1 MSASPET
8 TTAPA
13 ATEVPKV
20 FVGNL
25 SFKTTDGQLKD
36 FFSDVGEVKEAR
48 IVTRGPRSMGYGF
61 VSYGDI
67 ETVNKAVA
75 AKNQAELDGRPLNV
89 EVARVPTKE
98 EAAERAASKSARRR
112 QPRRKAAAAADGE
125 AKTDSDAVEAAQP
138 SAASEN
144 SGEDAKAAKAGAN
157 RRNTGRRTRRFPKKE
172 KSPAEGSTAPA
183 ASTPAPAAAAPK
195 VDATPSETV
204 TFIGNLPFST
214 TDEEL
219 SKLFAGFSITA
230 AHVVI
235 AKKNQRPKGFGF
247 VTFAN
252 NEEQTRAIKQFG
264 EQPLVVA
271 ERVLSIKPA
280 LSESPA
286 ADQASEGEAAA
297 AASAAAPASSA

>member
-8 TTAPA
+8 TPAPT

-48 IVTRGPRSMGYGF
+48 IVTYGPRSMGYGF
-61 VSYGDI
+61 VSYADL

-75 AKNQAELDGRPLNV
+75 AKNQAELDGRALNV

-98 EAAERAASKSARRR
+98 EAAERAAKPARRR
-112 QPRRKAAAAADGE
+112 QARRKAAADGAAKSE
-125 AKTDSDAVEAAQP
+125 AQAAEAAP
-138 SAASEN
+138 APAPAVAEN
-144 SGEDAKAAKAGAN
+144 SGEEAKPKSGAG
-157 RRNTGRRTRRFPKKE
+157 RRNNGRRTRRFPKKE
-172 KSPAEGSTAPA
+172 KAPA
-183 ASTPAPAAAAPK
+183 ADGETAAAPAPAAAAPAARAARAAPK
-195 VDATPSETV
+195 VDSTPSETV
-204 TFIGNLPFST
+204 TFVGNLPFTT

-235 AKKNQRPKGFGF
+235 ARNQRAKGFGF

-252 NEEQTRAIKQFG
+252 NGEQARAIKQFG
-264 EQPLVVA
+264 EQPLVVG
-271 ERVLSIKPA
+271 ERVL
-280 LSESPA
+280 
-286 ADQASEGEAAA
+286 
-297 AASAAAPASSA
+297 

>member
-8 TTAPA
+8 TTAPTA
-13 ATEVPKV
+13 ATEVPKI

-36 FFSDVGEVKEAR
+36 FFSDVGEVTEAR

-67 ETVNKAVA
+67 DTVNKAVA

-98 EAAERAASKSARRR
+98 EAAERAAKPARRR
-112 QPRRKAAAAADGE
+112 QPRRKAAAADGE
-125 AKTDSDAVEAAQP
+125 AKTDSDVVEAAQP
-138 SAASEN
+138 AVASEN
-144 SGEDAKAAKAGAN
+144 SGEDSKATKSGAG
-157 RRNTGRRTRRFPKKE
+157 RRNNGRRTRRFPKKE
-172 KSPAEGSTAPA
+172 KTPADGSA
-183 ASTPAPAAAAPK
+183 APAPAPASAAPK
-195 VDATPSETV
+195 ADATPSETV

-219 SKLFAGFSITA
+219 SKLFAEFSITS

-297 AASAAAPASSA
+297 AAAGSA